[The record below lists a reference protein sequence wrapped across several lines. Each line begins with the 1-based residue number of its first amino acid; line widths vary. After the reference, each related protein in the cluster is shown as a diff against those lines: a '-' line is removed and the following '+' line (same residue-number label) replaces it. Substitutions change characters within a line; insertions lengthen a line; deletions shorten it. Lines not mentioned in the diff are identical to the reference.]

1 MKAYS
6 FTFGFLFMLA
16 LLLFGKVPL
25 LFLLGKVMGAISAEI
40 RPVLFEFAQRVGA
53 PVNNQGVIMIR
64 RRTGWS
70 TTLSASLVVKPVP
83 VNAERA

>member
-16 LLLFGKVPL
+16 LLLLGEVPL

-40 RPVLFEFAQRVGA
+40 RPALFEFAQRFGA